1 MAGKMK
7 LNLTGAIVSLSCLAL
22 VLGPVMAKPNGGGT
36 GNGSKAPNSQDQSKT
51 GPQGTLAINPAY
63 VLGPEDVI
71 TVVTQNVP
79 EMSGDFLVAPN
90 GHIQFPIVG
99 DVVVAGHTLSEI
111 QKILIDGLGSQLR
124 DPQVS
129 VNLKQMRQNRIYILG
144 SVRQPNVYD
153 YKPGWHLSQLIA
165 AAGGITDP
173 ANRLTAVLFRNGQDP
188 EKISLSDLLIKVDP
202 DADISLK
209 TGDTIYIQ
217 PKETIQVNVVGQVTR
232 SGLVQIDANQGAV
245 EALGAAQG
253 PTQQAALS
261 KAMIRRG
268 DQTIPVDLY
277 DAVVKGDGSKDVLM
291 LSGDTLVI
299 PQVVAQV
306 SVVGTVSHPGP
317 LVMPDGRTMT
327 LSMAISE
334 AGGLASRA
342 KNSCT
347 LTTIDKNGKLVNKDY
362 NLKTLGSK
370 GEPDPVLKDRD
381 VVFVPMSGAP
391 TMNDALGISQL
402 YYVLR
407 AIIF

>member
-1 MAGKMK
+1 M
-7 LNLTGAIVSLSCLAL
+7 NWIGAIVGLSCLAL
-22 VLGPVMAKPNGGGT
+22 AVGPAMAKSDGGGNGKTQPSSTTQSQNPT
-36 GNGSKAPNSQDQSKT
+36 GTQS
-51 GPQGTLAINPAY
+51 PLAINPAY

-90 GHIQFPIVG
+90 GHIMFPIVG
-99 DVVVAGHTLSEI
+99 DVVVAGHTLSEL
-111 QKILIDGLGSQLR
+111 QKILVDGLTTQLR

-188 EKISLSDLLIKVDP
+188 QKISLSDLLINVNP
-202 DADISLK
+202 DADIALK
-209 TGDTIYIQ
+209 TGDTVYIQ

-261 KAMIRRG
+261 KAIIRRG
-268 DQTIPVDLY
+268 TQTIPVDLY
-277 DAVVKGDGSKDVLM
+277 DAVVKGDGNKDVQM
-291 LSGDTLVI
+291 FSGDTLVI

-327 LSMAISE
+327 LSQAISE

-347 LTTIDKNGKLVNKDY
+347 LTTIGKDGKLITKDY

-381 VVFVPMSGAP
+381 VVFIPQSGAP
-391 TMNDALGISQL
+391 NINDALGISQL